1 MHMVAPQP
9 KTGVFHLRRH
19 PYAKLPLY
27 FNNQRVLDVV
37 GLPVGD
43 CLDVRPF
50 FVVLCQV
57 TYPQGGSQHQG
68 LSGCR

>member
-27 FNNQRVLDVV
+27 FNNQRVLRVV
-37 GLPVGD
+37 GLPVGV
-43 CLDVRPF
+43 CLDVGPL
-50 FVVLCQV
+50 FVDLVQV
-57 TYPQGGSQHQG
+57 NYP
-68 LSGCR
+68 